1 MDLLIKNYDKH
12 LCVLKPVITS
22 DRNIESVIA
31 KVKMIILNNPEQET
45 ILDLRKV
52 NFLDCIKI
60 GIIIS
65 TYHFLEFSGRK
76 IKILV
81 NNSETQKAISNMC
94 FENIEVVCEYNKTE
108 LVSIA

>member
-1 MDLLIKNYDKH
+1 MDLLIKNYDKNV
-12 LCVLKPVITS
+12 CVLKPVITGE
-22 DRNIESVIA
+22 RNIESIIA

-45 ILDLRKV
+45 VLDLRKV

-60 GIIIS
+60 GIIIG

-81 NNSETQKAISNMC
+81 NNSETQKSIRNMC
-94 FENIEVVCEYNKTE
+94 FENIEVVCEYNKAA
-108 LVSIA
+108 LAGIA